1 MKEHQLALCGKH
13 SDLLLVVWKLGWGLA
28 LQPQLVKLMVS
39 LHAYPSEQMCRR
51 GIREL
56 KEAQLVKAKHWLDGK
71 SEILI
76 LCKPAIAYIMDCSSD
91 EIASISSY
99 TSREPDW
106 KSVFRLWYAQ
116 FLTQRQKIS
125 SCDIFMNTIVNG
137 SLSLYC
143 HLTELSDYWKR
154 LEKCFPPGQEYERQL
169 AALRYWKKPVHSSS
183 ESNRLSRCMTLH
195 TLHQHGIFLMGWSKG
210 SRPYYPHILRF
221 GYFNQHNL
229 TAKKAVELACLCQEW
244 TRTLYNDCDTQLVL
258 FCLSKVQA
266 DSMKKQL
273 LKNSRGDYRQ
283 FWQVASNRWF
293 DGYQACPIRMVD
305 TGIQAQYLKAIPI

>member
-91 EIASISSY
+91 EIASIPPH

-116 FLTQRQKIS
+116 SLVRRKELTS
-125 SCDIFMNTIVNG
+125 YTALTETING
-137 SLSLYC
+137 SRLSLYC
-143 HLTELSDYWKR
+143 HLTDLWDYWKAHEAFFPPGRDYQYELNALDYWKR
-154 LEKCFPPGQEYERQL
+154 PFQRPAGKRITDT
-169 AALRYWKKPVHSSS
+169 
-183 ESNRLSRCMTLH
+183 TLH
-195 TLHQHGIFLMGWSKG
+195 TLHQHGIFLMGGIKNN
-210 SRPYYPHILRF
+210 RPSNPGALLF
-221 GYFNQHNL
+221 GYFNQHDL
-229 TAKKAVELACLCQEW
+229 SAKKAVNLACMCQDW
-244 TRTLYNDCDTQLVL
+244 TRGLYKNYDIQLVI
-258 FCLSKVQA
+258 FCLSEVQA
-266 DSMKKQL
+266 GSMKKQL
-273 LKNSRGDYRQ
+273 LKNSRGDCRQ
-283 FWQVASNRWF
+283 FWQAESNRRF
-293 DGYQACPIRMVD
+293 DGYETCPIRMVD
-305 TGIQAQYLKAIPI
+305 TGIQERYLKAIPM